1 MRCVTAVRPRDS
13 RGAHQPFATG
23 RVIYGVS
30 LYGRARSA
38 WTASP
43 RLPSANQ
50 GPSMNRPVLLASPIR
65 VALLAAFA
73 FTCLAGLACC
83 QSPEERAMDRA
94 SRDMDRQMK
103 AQVRMM
109 KQMEKT
115 MEEAEREMD
124 KVD

>member
-1 MRCVTAVRPRDS
+1 
-13 RGAHQPFATG
+13 
-23 RVIYGVS
+23 
-30 LYGRARSA
+30 
-38 WTASP
+38 
-43 RLPSANQ
+43 
-50 GPSMNRPVLLASPIR
+50 MNRPIPLASPIH
-65 VALLAAFA
+65 VALSATFA
-73 FTCLAGLACC
+73 LTCVAGLACC

-124 KVD
+124 QID